1 MSNCYEKF
9 LIPLS
14 PGGGEGWGEG
24 ENFSCF
30 AGEPQ
35 AHEQPS

>member
-14 PGGGEGWGEG
+14 PGGGEGRGEG
-24 ENFSCF
+24 ENCSCF
-30 AGEPQ
+30 AGEPK
-35 AHEQPS
+35 AHE

>member
-14 PGGGEGWGEG
+14 PDGGEGWGEG

-30 AGEPQ
+30 VSGPQ
-35 AHEQPS
+35 AHEQLL